1 VIVPSVAQLM
11 QSRDCVVMGA
21 ELVCGK
27 PYQRVQIKFFIPKLC
42 KTPRA
47 RFGLPTARAR
57 LAN

>member
-1 VIVPSVAQLM
+1 M

-42 KTPRA
+42 KTPHA
-47 RFGLPTARAR
+47 RFGLPTAHAR